1 VRWGGGGKKRN
12 VEGQESKIPL
22 DLSTTKRES
31 VGAEERE
38 PPERASLV
46 DFSKK
51 SSISSVLMFA
61 LHAFF
66 PFREVFAFFPISLSL
81 FVSPFVW
88 AF

>member
-1 VRWGGGGKKRN
+1 M
-12 VEGQESKIPL
+12 
-22 DLSTTKRES
+22 
-31 VGAEERE
+31 GAEESE

-66 PFREVFAFFPISLSL
+66 PFLEVFAFFPISLSSFL
-81 FVSPFVW
+81 SSAGPSGVW
-88 AF
+88 EIGGESDSKLSR